1 MLIDL
6 SLIHRIT
13 DGMVTYP
20 GLPAPVIGTHLSLEA
35 AEELYGP
42 GITFQHLTNL
52 AALPARGFEFAAVP
66 PKIEGTFTVRA
77 FAAT

>member
-6 SLIHRIT
+6 SHRIT

-20 GLPAPVIGTHLSLEA
+20 GLPAPVIGTHLSREA

-52 AALPARGFEFAAVP
+52 AVLPARGFEFTAVP
-66 PKIEGTFTVRA
+66 PKIEGAGTFTVRA